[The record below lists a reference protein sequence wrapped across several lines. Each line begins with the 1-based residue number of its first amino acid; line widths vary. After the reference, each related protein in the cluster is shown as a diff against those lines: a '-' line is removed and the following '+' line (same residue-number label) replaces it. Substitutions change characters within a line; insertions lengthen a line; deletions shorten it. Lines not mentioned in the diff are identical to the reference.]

1 MLGGSGKVRRD
12 AAAAAAA
19 AQERDKWRGIMPI
32 CNNAAA
38 GTPIIPAAFHPPV
51 ESLAVTKEEG

>member
-12 AAAAAAA
+12 AAAAA

-38 GTPIIPAAFHPPV
+38 GTPIIPAAFHPQ
-51 ESLAVTKEEG
+51 